1 MNLTEDIILTG
12 RPAAD
17 FSYAARHPDA
27 KAIKKGSA
35 FVSGGNFRTEE
46 RDGKRYLFDDNVD
59 WDGLDKDV
67 ARAEMDGR
75 GKSLTKQHPEQ

>member
-12 RPAAD
+12 RAAAD

-27 KAIKKGSA
+27 NAIKKGSA
-35 FVSGGNFRTEE
+35 FISGGNFRAEE
-46 RDGKRYLFDDNVD
+46 CNGKRYLHDDNVD

-67 ARAEMDGR
+67 ARTEMDGR
-75 GKSLTKQHPEQ
+75 GKA